1 MADDARLY
9 LPWYEAS
16 PEGLDELALIK
27 RTADQL
33 RDRRDRRRSEQRIS
47 E

>member
-1 MADDARLY
+1 MSDDGRLY

-16 PEGLDELALIK
+16 PEGLDELAQMK

-33 RDRRDRRRSEQRIS
+33 RDRRDRHRSE
-47 E
+47 

>member
-1 MADDARLY
+1 MVDEQSVY

-27 RTADQL
+27 RTVDQL
-33 RDRRDRRRSEQRIS
+33 RDPGNGRDGRR
-47 E
+47 

>member
-16 PEGLDELALIK
+16 PEGLDELAHIK
-27 RTADQL
+27 RTVDQL
-33 RDRRDRRRSEQRIS
+33 KERRDGRRSL
-47 E
+47 

>member
-9 LPWYEAS
+9 LPWYEAG
-16 PEGLDELALIK
+16 PEGLDELAQMK

-33 RDRRDRRRSEQRIS
+33 RDRRDRHRSE
-47 E
+47 

>member
-1 MADDARLY
+1 MADDARLH

-16 PEGLDELALIK
+16 PEGLDELAQIK

-33 RDRRDRRRSEQRIS
+33 RARRDRHRSE
-47 E
+47 